1 MGCIGSNDGWRKGSF
16 MNVVLK
22 RVFIAL
28 ALVAVCAVILAA
40 TKSYGIWVITG
51 FAVFLFILGILKKEK
66 TPDKA
71 DPVVEDRG
79 GKIGEKNNLN

>member
-1 MGCIGSNDGWRKGSF
+1 MEVWMKGRF

-28 ALVAVCAVILAA
+28 ALVAVCVVILAA

-51 FAVFLFILGILKKEK
+51 FAVFLFILGLLRKEK
-66 TPDKA
+66 TPDMAGDIRDDNGQK
-71 DPVVEDRG
+71 P
-79 GKIGEKNNLN
+79 EKSESLGRCKKR